1 MCLNSFSYTYTQII
15 ESLGGNSGNDFH
27 DRNTMPPKPTPEKA
41 AKYKSHSVDK
51 GKRNEQVQEEIA
63 QLPDDLKKLWSER
76 EFHQFCVEALAK
88 LDSDFEKWK
97 KLSESL
103 QVILPTLAYSYDIKV
118 HRLVQVFYSTYTHED
133 VGSFTESMYEY
144 VTNVMGTGRSKLV
157 PSDCI
162 KEVFP
167 YHKRIMKEVRDS
179 RAKELTC
186 VRTNLFDFPENNS
199 ESADIKMA
207 ILTTSTLKVE
217 STLASK
223 CRETPAPREGS
234 ILLNIAVE
242 FVDRSISKLWF
253 KLDSNFP
260 KRPGVYFLYYIADQE
275 LYKDTQLVGSCYRP
289 VYVGMSTSSISERL
303 ANHRD
308 KIAQAKDLNV
318 ADFAVHVMFVDNKH
332 YAPCIEGMLIE
343 HFNPIWN
350 KETVGLCFGVGDNSL
365 WKQIHVD
372 QNVDKINELEGLL
385 QIGESSDC
393 ESSSSSD
400 KDEDQ

>member
-1 MCLNSFSYTYTQII
+1 
-15 ESLGGNSGNDFH
+15 
-27 DRNTMPPKPTPEKA
+27 MPPKPTPEKA

-51 GKRNEQVQEEIA
+51 DKRDEQVQEEIK

-76 EFHQFCVEALAK
+76 EFHRFCDEALNK
-88 LDSDFEKWK
+88 LHSDFKKWK

-103 QVILPTLAYSYDIKV
+103 QVILPTLADSYDIEV
-118 HRLVQVFYSTYTHED
+118 HRLVHEFYFTYTHED
-133 VGSFTESMYEY
+133 VGSFTESMYQY
-144 VTNVMGTGRSKLV
+144 VRNVMGTGRSKLV
-157 PSDCI
+157 PSDWI
-162 KEVFP
+162 NEVFP
-167 YHKRIMKEVRDS
+167 DHKRIMKEVRDS

-186 VRTNLFDFPENNS
+186 VRTNLIDFPEKNS
-199 ESADIKMA
+199 ESADIKMT
-207 ILTTSTLKVE
+207 ISTLKVE

-223 CRETPAPREGS
+223 CRETPAPPEGP

-242 FVDRSISKLWF
+242 FVDMLSASKLWF

-260 KRPGVYFLYYIADQE
+260 KCPGVYFLYYVADQE
-275 LYKDTQLVGSCYRP
+275 LYKDTQLFDSRHKP

-303 ANHRD
+303 AAHRN

-350 KETVGLCFGVGDNSL
+350 KEAVGLCFGVGDNSL
-365 WKQIHVD
+365 WKKIHVD
-372 QNVDKINELEGLL
+372 QDVDKINELLDRL
-385 QIGESSDC
+385 QIGKSSDC
-393 ESSSSSD
+393 ESSPSD